1 MPHSPH
7 YLVGD
12 TDEMVETLIAR
23 RERLGISYI
32 TLDADQLAAFEPI
45 MARLAR

>member
-12 TDEMVETLIAR
+12 TDEMVETLVAR

-32 TLDADQLAAFEPI
+32 TLDASQLSAFEPI
-45 MARLAR
+45 MARLAG